1 VRVVFFGTPEWAVP
15 SLQALLRSDIEVLG
29 VVTNPDRPAGRGY
42 DLRPPPVKT
51 EALAADL
58 QVVQPERARDDDF
71 RQWLE
76 SKDADACVVVAY
88 GKILPMSLLEI
99 PSLGFV
105 NVHFSVLPLYRGAAP
120 VQRAIMDGRKTS
132 GVSIMRLT
140 EGMDE
145 GPVLSI
151 TEVDIHPD
159 ETAGE
164 LGPRLASVGAEILVE
179 SLLRYADGA
188 MKPVEQDHEQATSA
202 PKITGEEARID
213 WSDPCER
220 IRDQVRGLNPMPGA
234 WTLLNDQRLKVHRV
248 RVASSRTSPGAVE
261 VDDAGELVIG
271 TGDGAV
277 VIEEGQL
284 AGKRRMSGSE
294 LARGLHLEG
303 QVRAG

>member
-159 ETAGE
+159 ETGGE

-188 MKPVEQDHEQATSA
+188 MKPVEQDHEQATYA